1 MPRSTMPVRGLRDT
15 APFHWDGIPGDPYGG
30 INSAN
35 IRRRVPPN
43 SHVDVPESTTRH
55 VIDGGLAATMH
66 LEGDKTVNDEGK
78 IGALSAAERDDMA
91 KFLLNVPYPPAQR
104 RAYNNELSE
113 RAQEGFELFH
123 IKGDVG
129 GTPGANLCGNCHRMP
144 FWVSSNTPG
153 SGMDA
158 PTWRGA
164 YDRFLILPQGRLNII
179 DFPFYRRV
187 AEQGIPERS
196 VWQFTWGGRRA
207 FDPVWDMVLEGST
220 GFSGSF
226 ARQVTLNKSTA
237 NEKLT
242 GDLLDALEASAT
254 EGGVVLQVEG
264 AFIANAK
271 ATPVTFQFN
280 GAYIQT
286 DGDRKSFTRKQLAA
300 LAVEGKFIG
309 TFTGRHGENADYD
322 HPQPAL

>member
-104 RAYNNELSE
+104 RAFDNELSE

-179 DFPFYRRV
+179 DLSLIHISEP
-187 AEQGIPERS
+187 
-196 VWQFTWGGRRA
+196 
-207 FDPVWDMVLEGST
+207 
-220 GFSGSF
+220 
-226 ARQVTLNKSTA
+226 
-237 NEKLT
+237 
-242 GDLLDALEASAT
+242 
-254 EGGVVLQVEG
+254 
-264 AFIANAK
+264 
-271 ATPVTFQFN
+271 
-280 GAYIQT
+280 
-286 DGDRKSFTRKQLAA
+286 TRP
-300 LAVEGKFIG
+300 
-309 TFTGRHGENADYD
+309 Y
-322 HPQPAL
+322 